1 MNVFDKL
8 NKIKIFPYYF
18 SSPLNFAIGTAAEQ
32 IYISN
37 YVAKQKKKKIDT
49 SISKFFQ

>member
-37 YVAKQKKKKIDT
+37 YVAKQKEKN
-49 SISKFFQ
+49 